1 MDGRTAAS
9 VYRADVSSEPTYT
22 SVGTDC
28 HYEESIVSAIP
39 APATPDSRTRP
50 IPTTSIPVPALR
62 EVPRHDGRRRVSALV
77 TTFNEAH
84 TIAGCLDSLRFCDEI
99 VVVDSFSTD
108 DTVAIA
114 SSFPDVRVLHRRY
127 LGGASQKNWAIDR
140 LRHDWV
146 LILDADE
153 RVTPELRHEIEGV
166 LAEPAPAT
174 AYSIPRRT
182 FALGRQVRFS
192 GWQHDR
198 VVRLFR
204 RDAARYPNRRV
215 HADMRTLNPPRPLSE
230 PFDHHMV
237 ESLTEYAQRLQRY
250 AWWGA
255 AQLWRDGRRAGA
267 WQVVV
272 RPLWRFARTFLFQL
286 GFLEGLRGFL
296 MCGLQAYGTF
306 LKYAT
311 LWTWEVDQRRGFEP
325 DLPAFDDDPDTWRW
339 PPATA
344 ATEIA

>member
-1 MDGRTAAS
+1 MDGVAVKS
-9 VYRADVSSEPTYT
+9 VYRADVSSEPRYT
-22 SVGTDC
+22 ADGPDRLR
-28 HYEESIVSAIP
+28 EEWIVSAIP

-50 IPTTSIPVPALR
+50 IPTSSIPGLTLR
-62 EVPRHDGRRRVSALV
+62 EVPRRDGRRRLSALV
-77 TTFNEAH
+77 TTFNEAD
-84 TIAGCLDSLRFCDEI
+84 TIASCLESLQFCDEI

-127 LGGASQKNWAIDR
+127 YGGASQKNWAIDR

-153 RVTPELRHEIEGV
+153 RVTPELRREIESV
-166 LAEPAPAT
+166 LLDPDPAS

-182 FALGRQVRFS
+182 FAMGREVRFS

-215 HADMRTLNPPRPLSE
+215 HADMRTLETPRALSE

-237 ESLTEYAQRLQRY
+237 ESFTEYAQRLQRY

-267 WQVVV
+267 WHVVV
-272 RPLWRFARTFLFQL
+272 RPLWRFVRTFVLQL
-286 GFLEGLRGFL
+286 GLLEGLRGFL
-296 MCGLQAYGTF
+296 MCGLQAYGAF

-311 LWTWEVDQRRGFEP
+311 LWTWQADQRRGVEP
-325 DLPAFDDDPDTWRW
+325 DLPAFDDDPMTWRW
-339 PPATA
+339 PP
-344 ATEIA
+344 TEIPPETV